1 MLRVGLTGGIGSGKS
16 TVASMLKE
24 RGATVIDADAI
35 ARKVVEP
42 GQPAL
47 AALVAEFG
55 DEILRED
62 GTLNRGELAR
72 VAFHD
77 PEATARLNGIMHP
90 AIKAETARL
99 IDLAGPDAIVIHDMP
114 LLVET
119 GQHELVD
126 RVVVVDVPEA
136 TQLERAVGLR
146 GLTRDDVERRMA
158 AQVSRQDRLA
168 FADVVID
175 NSGSID
181 ETVRQV
187 DALWEDLQSRR

>member
-16 TVASMLKE
+16 TVASLLKE

-35 ARKVVEP
+35 ARQVVEP

-181 ETVRQV
+181 DTVRQV

>member
-16 TVASMLKE
+16 TVASLLKE

-35 ARKVVEP
+35 ARQVVEP

-99 IDLAGPDAIVIHDMP
+99 IDLAGRDAIVIHDMP

-181 ETVRQV
+181 DTVRQV

>member
-16 TVASMLKE
+16 TVASLLAE

-35 ARKVVEP
+35 AREVVEP

-47 AALVAEFG
+47 TALVAAFG
-55 DEILRED
+55 EGILRED

-72 VAFHD
+72 VAFSD
-77 PEATARLNGIMHP
+77 PVATQHLNEIMHP
-90 AIKAETARL
+90 AIKAESARRL
-99 IDLAGPDAIVIHDMP
+99 ALAGADAIVIHDMP

-119 GQHELVD
+119 GQQDLVD
-126 RVVVVDVPEA
+126 LVVVVDVPET
-136 TQLERAVGLR
+136 TQVERAVGQR
-146 GLTRDDVERRMA
+146 GLTADDVERRMS
-158 AQVSRQDRLA
+158 AQVSRLDRLA

-175 NSGSID
+175 NSGSRD

-187 DALWEDLQSRR
+187 DALWEELQNRH